1 MDQTQATRTPA
12 LTYDGKL
19 GELYGIFLMNLLW
32 TVLTLGIFKFWAVT
46 RLRRYLWSHTR
57 FQGERFEYTGTGGEL
72 FVGYLLAMLSIIGA
86 AVAAGILG
94 VILYYTYQ
102 PLTVL
107 AVFVFYGWIAL
118 LAAGAI
124 FSAQRYRL
132 SRTLWAGI
140 RGGMTGSMLAYGAR
154 SIGYGILTMLTL
166 FQMAPWRAVRLAEHR
181 INASSLGSLRFTF
194 RGRAREVYV
203 PFLLT
208 YLATLALFA
217 VIGYGVWTAV
227 QGYLPLIQET
237 MAQDGPRAPMSR
249 EAQAALLRLAV
260 IGYGSLFLFSIG
272 AGLIRFWYV
281 ALFERHVI
289 GNSTLGPLR
298 FSSTITGRGLLW
310 LFLGN
315 VLILLFTLGLG
326 LPIVIQRDMR
336 FLARNLQVSGG
347 LDLPSLVQ
355 GSMQQPRMAEGM
367 FQVLDGGGAF

>member
-1 MDQTQATRTPA
+1 MDQAQATRTPA
-12 LTYDGKL
+12 LTYDGKV

-32 TVLTLGIFKFWAVT
+32 TVLTLGIFKFWATT

-57 FQGERFEYTGTGGEL
+57 FQNERFEYTGTGGEL
-72 FVGYLLAMLSIIGA
+72 FVGYLLAVLSLIGA
-86 AVAAGILG
+86 AVAAAILG
-94 VILYYTYQ
+94 RILYYIYQ
-102 PLTVL
+102 PLAAL
-107 AVFVFYGWIAL
+107 AVLLFYGGIAL

-154 SIGYGILTMLTL
+154 SIGYGFLAVFTL
-166 FQMAPWRAVRLAEHR
+166 FQLAPWRAVRLAEHR

-203 PFLLT
+203 PFLVT
-208 YLATLALFA
+208 YLATLALLA
-217 VIGYGVWTAV
+217 AIGYGVWTAV
-227 QGYLPLIQET
+227 QGYLPLLQQVVVRDRT
-237 MAQDGPRAPMSR
+237 DAPLPPG
-249 EAQAALLRLAV
+249 AQAAFLRLAL
-260 IGYGSLFLFSIG
+260 IGYGSLFLFGIG
-272 AGLIRFWYV
+272 AALIRFWYV

-310 LFLGN
+310 LLLGN

-326 LPIVIQRDMR
+326 LPVVIQRDMR
-336 FLARNLQVSGG
+336 FLARNLQVSGA

-355 GSMQQPRMAEGM
+355 GNMQEPRLAEGM